1 MCSILGCTLLHH
13 WHANRVVGNTSNG
26 SRDTGSTTG
35 IGRQGLA
42 WARRAAA
49 TGINGRGTLR
59 ETGSGFT
66 SKWNPQVELRTPR
79 NITRS
84 GLSLK

>member
-26 SRDTGSTTG
+26 SRDSTTG
-35 IGRQGLA
+35 TGRQGLA
-42 WARRAAA
+42 RARRAAA
-49 TGINGRGTLR
+49 IGIIGRGTLR
-59 ETGSGFT
+59 ETASGFT
-66 SKWNPQVELRTPR
+66 SKRNPQVELRTPR
-79 NITRS
+79 SITSS